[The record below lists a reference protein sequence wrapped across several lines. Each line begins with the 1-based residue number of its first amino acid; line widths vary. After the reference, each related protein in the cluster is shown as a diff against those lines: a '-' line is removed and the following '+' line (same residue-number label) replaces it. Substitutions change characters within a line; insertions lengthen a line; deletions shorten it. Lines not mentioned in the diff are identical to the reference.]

1 MLRKTFLV
9 LLLILA
15 TGIGAQLFAQYVVN
29 FEGSTE
35 TKTSYASG
43 TVNLS
48 GVNWDMTESL
58 IGNSTSDWKNGTK
71 SARMRGYAA
80 SSMTMLAD
88 NATGLGILSFQYR
101 RYGTDAQVDWKAEYS
116 TDGGAN
122 WTQVGAAFTA
132 PASDVVQ
139 NFSETVNVAGNVRV
153 RIKRATE
160 SGAANARLNIDD
172 ITLTDYTGGSTPVII
187 VAGSLNAFSTYT
199 GTPSASQSYNLSG
212 TNLTANI
219 VVTPPAGFEVSTN
232 NTTFTSTVSV
242 ANTFNGP
249 VYVRLT
255 GAAAGSFGGNITHT
269 STGASQVD
277 LAATGTVSD
286 PVPTIHVT
294 GTLNAFSAITG
305 TPSASQSYTLSGS
318 FLTANILVTPPAGFE
333 VSTENTTFT
342 STVSV
347 ASSYNGPVYVRLTGT
362 TAGSYSGNITHT
374 STGATQVDLA
384 VSGSVTDPM
393 GPTTFLEENFIY
405 TAGTTL
411 VSNGWIAHSGTGTN
425 SPTVTDYGLLY
436 AGYPPVLGFAGQ
448 TTNTGED
455 VHRNFTPQTNGT
467 VYTSFLIKVTSA
479 TEAGDYVYHFATNV
493 DNTSDFKAKLFV
505 GRDAS
510 NNVRFGLTKQSNV
523 GTNVAWTGYNYA
535 LNTTYLVVLK
545 YEIIGGATNDLVSG
559 WINPAI
565 GATEPSAQLV
575 GISTETDIGTAGIGS
590 VGIRQSNAS
599 LTAVFDGIRVTN
611 NWAQLWNGDVPPTP
625 VISVTGTPDYL
636 YSIAGSPTDPGE
648 ITSYQLAGDN
658 LVGPITVN
666 APENFEVS
674 TNGVDGWADTIQV
687 PASYSG
693 SIYVRLYAPT
703 AGEYGG
709 DISHTS
715 AGAEEVLLRVDGEA
729 LAPDVVWNLTNNMV
743 PFAGV
748 VGEASDIQ
756 SYSLSAT
763 NAVAPIDITVMDGPF
778 EFATSPTGPWTTSG
792 SLPST
797 FSGNIYVKMLTTT
810 AGSFN
815 GSIKHTTTNASE
827 LFVYP
832 SGVVDPPAGVYA
844 TDLFFSEYIEGS
856 SNNKAVE
863 IFNGTGAPVD
873 LSNYK
878 VELYANGSATPGNT
892 LTFTAGTMLAHNDV
906 YVIANA
912 GANATILAQSDVTS
926 TVTYFN
932 GDDAL
937 ALKKISTDAYV
948 DIFGVLGNDPD
959 GTANNTGWTADGGY
973 STMNKTL
980 VRKPTVTQG
989 ISVNPPNPGTG
1000 ISTGFLTLATEW
1012 DVYAIDTLDYLGAHT
1027 FTPGMEVA
1035 AAPVILPAGGIQTGP
1050 VNVTMSSTTPGAVIY
1065 YTLDGSVPTDGSTA
1079 YATPFNVSTTTTVK
1093 AITYATGYAPSAV
1106 TEVEYIYPTLV
1117 STIATLRT
1125 MPTGTTNI
1133 YKLTTEAVLTF
1144 QQVSR
1149 NQKYIQ
1155 DATAAIVIDD
1165 AAGVITTTYNL
1176 YDGITGITGTL
1187 GLYSGLL
1194 QFTPVVNAAPATSTG
1209 NVVVPEVRTM
1219 ASLTTADQAKLI
1231 KVMNVTLDTA
1241 LGTFPATAANI
1252 NATDPTATLVMRTF
1266 PNADYSGTDIP
1277 ATAVNV
1283 TCLVGEY
1290 NTTMQ
1295 ISPRFLADFEAA
1307 AGQLT
1312 SPTVTIS
1319 YVGGGIQLDWD
1330 PIAGATSYRVEHSDD
1345 PYTGFTTLDTTTN
1358 DYYIFIPAAGT
1369 ASKFYQVIAVP

>member
-1 MLRKTFLV
+1 MLRKTLLV
-9 LLLILA
+9 MLLILA
-15 TGIGAQLFAQYVVN
+15 SGMAAQLFADYLVN
-29 FEGSTE
+29 FEGTTE
-35 TKTSYASG
+35 TKNSYASG

-48 GVNWDMTESL
+48 GTNWDLTESL

-71 SARMRGYAA
+71 SGRMRGYAA
-80 SSMTMLAD
+80 SAMTMLAD
-88 NATGLGILSFQYR
+88 KATGLGILSFQYR
-101 RYGTDAQVDWKAEYS
+101 RFGTDAQVDWKAEYS
-116 TDGGAN
+116 TDGGTN
-122 WTQVGAAFTA
+122 WMQVGAAFTA

-333 VSTENTTFT
+333 VSTDNTTFT
-342 STVSV
+342 SSVSV
-347 ASSYNGPVYVRLTGT
+347 ANTYNGLIYVRLTGA

-384 VSGSVTDPM
+384 ASGSVVDPAA
-393 GPTTFLEENFIY
+393 PTMFWEENFAY
-405 TAGTTL
+405 TVGTT
-411 VSNGWIAHSGTGTN
+411 VASNGWTAHNGAGTA
-425 SPTVTDYGLLY
+425 SPLVDAQNLAY
-436 AGYPPVLGFAGQ
+436 AGYIPSLGGSAR
-448 TTNTGED
+448 TTGVTGED
-455 VHRNFTPQTNGT
+455 ISRGFTQQTSGDIYVAWLMDMTSLPNTTQDYNFHLGDAAVLTGGTNFRGRLYVQRNAEN
-467 VYTSFLIKVTSA
+467 LI
-479 TEAGDYVYHFATNV
+479 
-493 DNTSDFKAKLFV
+493 
-505 GRDAS
+505 
-510 NNVRFGLTKQSNV
+510 RFGVSKGSTSTTIIQF
-523 GTNVAWTGYNYA
+523 TDYMYA
-535 LNTTYLVVLK
+535 YNTTYLMVMKYKVVEGPANDEVYLWVNPV
-545 YEIIGGATNDLVSG
+545 IG
-559 WINPAI
+559 P
-565 GATEPSAQLV
+565 TEPAHTLY
-575 GISTETDIGTAGIGS
+575 IGTTDTTSDPSNLA
-590 VGIRQSNAS
+590 VVAIRQSANTPA
-599 LTAVFDGIRVTN
+599 AYYDGIRVTN
-611 NWAQLWNGDVPPTP
+611 DWAMLWSGETPPTP

-648 ITSYQLAGDN
+648 VASYQLAGDN

-763 NAVAPIDITVMDGPF
+763 NAVAPIEITVMDGPF

-797 FSGNIYVKMLTTT
+797 FSGNIYVRMLTTT

-832 SGVVDPPAGVYA
+832 SGVVDPPAGIYA
-844 TDLFFSEYIEGS
+844 TDLFFSEYVEGS
-856 SNNKAVE
+856 SNNKGVE
-863 IFNGTGAPVD
+863 IFNGTGTPVD
-873 LSNYK
+873 LANYSIK
-878 VELYANGSATPGNT
+878 KQINGAGEFTNELILSGT
-892 LTFTAGTMLAHNDV
+892 LPHNDV
-906 YVIANA
+906 YVIVYD
-912 GANATILAQSDVTS
+912 ATSGTDLAAQAWVDLATTS
-926 TVTYFN
+926 SVVSFN
-932 GDDAL
+932 GNDCVAL
-937 ALKKISTDAYV
+937 YHNGTQIDVIGIVNQVSPNWGTD
-948 DIFGVLGNDPD
+948 L
-959 GTANNTGWTADGGY
+959 
-973 STMNKTL
+973 TL
-980 VRKPTVTQG
+980 VRNPNV
-989 ISVNPPNPGTG
+989 ISPRIDFT
-1000 ISTGFLTLATEW
+1000 FDEW
-1012 DVYAIDTLDYLGAHT
+1012 TTYTIDTFSFLGTHT

-1035 AAPVILPAGGIQTGP
+1035 AAPVILPAGGIQTAA
-1050 VNVTMSSTTPGAVIY
+1050 VNVSMSSTTPGAVIY

-1133 YKLTTEAVLTF
+1133 YKLTTEAILTF